1 MGFAAAGT
9 CYIDYPTALVGW
21 CQSVVPGSTAT
32 SCQSCDATTGLCTLQ
47 SMSPTGTAQTS
58 QIPVYAPACDVPVM
72 DYSVLAQMW
81 AFGISIVVAIFV
93 LGRGTGMIL
102 KLFKH

>member
-9 CYIDYPTALVGW
+9 CYIDYPTALAGW
-21 CQSVVPGSTAT
+21 CQSVQPGSNAA
-32 SCQSCDATTGLCTLQ
+32 SCQSCDSATGVCTLS
-47 SMSPTGTAQTS
+47 SMSPTGTAQTA
-58 QIPVYAPACDVPVM
+58 QIPVFAPACDVPVM